1 MKLIYAVFFSLFIN
15 ICAEPLQ
22 LHPENPHYFMYEGKA
37 IVLVGSGEHYGAVLN
52 LDFDYDVY
60 LQAMEK
66 DGQNL
71 TRLFTGSY
79 VEKPG
84 AFGIKHNTL
93 APAENRFQPPWA
105 RSEVPGYAHG
115 GNKFDLD
122 RWNPDYFTRLKDFIR
137 KAENRGIFVEVVL
150 FSSIYT
156 DDNWSLN
163 TFHPKNNINGIELSN
178 RKDCNTLNNGKILS
192 YQEKM
197 VKKIVRE
204 LNDFDN
210 IYFEI
215 QNEPWPDNPDP
226 AGVILEHLLDDELPN
241 PWQNDVVLGS
251 KTSLEWQAKIAE
263 FIVDEEKTLT
273 SKHLIAQNY
282 CNFMCPLK
290 EVGKNISILNF
301 HYAVPQSVDIN
312 LGWNRPIGFDESGF
326 AGPGPDVYRR
336 QAWRFILSGG
346 AVFNGL
352 DYSFCPGFENG
363 TGELSGPG
371 GGGTE
376 LRQNLAVLR
385 QFTERF
391 DLPKMRPD
399 KTAFIHHPGLFVYL
413 LSQPGEQ
420 YAGYL
425 EGLQPGVL
433 TMNLLEGNY
442 VLRWICVKSGLVL
455 SEKDLHQEKGQAKI
469 QTPDFRGEIAFSI
482 LRK

>member
-1 MKLIYAVFFSLFIN
+1 MKLLYAVILSLTIN

-22 LHPENPHYFMYEGKA
+22 LHPENPHYFLHEGKPV
-37 IVLVGSGEHYGAVLN
+37 ILIGSGEHYGAVLN

-60 LQAMEK
+60 LQAMEN

-105 RSEVPGYAHG
+105 RSEIPGYANG

-122 RWNPDYFTRLKDFIR
+122 RWNPDYFTRLKDFIS
-137 KAENRGIFVEVVL
+137 KADRHGIVVEVVM

-156 DDNWSLN
+156 DDNWQLN
-163 TFHPKNNINGIELSN
+163 PFHPENNINGITLSE
-178 RKDCNTLNNGKILS
+178 RKKCHTLDNGKILS

-197 VKKIVRE
+197 VRKIVRE
-204 LNDFDN
+204 LNSFN
-210 IYFEI
+210 NVYFEI
-215 QNEPWPDNPDP
+215 QNEPWPDQPNP
-226 AGVILEHLLDDELPN
+226 AGVILEHLLDDELPT
-241 PWQNDVVLGS
+241 PWQNDVVLAG
-251 KTSLEWQAKIAE
+251 KPSLDWQAKIAE
-263 FIVDEEKTLT
+263 VIVDEEKSLAG
-273 SKHLIAQNY
+273 KHLIAQNY

-290 EVGKNISILNF
+290 EVDENISILNF
-301 HYAVPQSVDIN
+301 HYAVPQCVDVN
-312 LGWNRPIGFDESGF
+312 MGWNLPVAFDESGF
-326 AGPGPDVYRR
+326 AGPDTEVYRR

-352 DYSFCPGFENG
+352 DYSFYPGFENG

-385 QFTERF
+385 QFTGRF
-391 DLPKMRPD
+391 DLPKLRPD
-399 KTAFIHHPGLFVYL
+399 KTTVIHHPGLFVYL
-413 LSQPGEQ
+413 LSEPGQQ

-425 EGLQPGVL
+425 EGPGEG
-433 TMNLLEGNY
+433 LLKLNIPAGDY
-442 VLRWICVKSGLVL
+442 LVSWINARTGELIS
-455 SEKDLHQEKGQAKI
+455 KDTLNHGAGSAELK
-469 QTPDFRGEIAFSI
+469 TPCFEGEIALEI
-482 LRK
+482 RRK